1 LRRDNVRTL
10 GAILIWIGGVELFG
24 SFLTKMIFDKTIP
37 YSQVFVSMLLLGFTM
52 WIGSIVLHGRSE

>member
-1 LRRDNVRTL
+1 
-10 GAILIWIGGVELFG
+10 
-24 SFLTKMIFDKTIP
+24 MIFDKTIP